1 MAKSVKSIAQTPQP
15 PGLQIDPLSALLR
28 RLRLSARVFL
38 RAEFCGRWAVDSSG
52 DRRAPFH
59 LVTRGTGWLHEPG
72 GRPAR
77 QLTAGDLV
85 LFPNDRSHTVAHCE
99 EEPDPG
105 ILNQAPPATLEG
117 PVTGLMCGYFELDRR
132 AGAPLLDGL
141 PGTIVVD
148 LNDAA
153 RHHRTATLIQ
163 LWMTEAA
170 DDAPGSAAAI
180 DQLAY
185 VVFIHILR
193 QELAAGHVRG
203 PLQALSHPQLGPVL
217 NRIHDQPGADH
228 SVEALAAEAG
238 MSRSA
243 FAQSFKER
251 VGMTPARYVTHW
263 RMQEARRLL
272 ESSDHSIARIA
283 EQSGYSSEVA
293 FRKAFRS
300 FVGRPPG
307 AFRRQAG
314 RN

>member
-1 MAKSVKSIAQTPQP
+1 MAESVKSIAQTPQSA
-15 PGLQIDPLSALLR
+15 GFQTDPLSGLLR
-28 RLRLSARVFL
+28 RLHLSARVFL

-52 DRRAPFH
+52 TRRAPFH

-85 LFPNDRSHTVAHCE
+85 VFPNDRSHTIAHCE
-99 EEPDPG
+99 EAPDPA
-105 ILNQAPPATLEG
+105 IVNQDPPAILEG
-117 PVTGLMCGYFELDRR
+117 SVTGLMCGYFELDRR

-141 PGTIVVD
+141 PGTIVID
-148 LNDAA
+148 LNDAV

-170 DDAPGSAAAI
+170 DNAPGSAAAI

-185 VVFIHILR
+185 VVFIYILR
-193 QELAAGHVRG
+193 QELAAGRVRG
-203 PLQALSHPQLGPVL
+203 PLEALAHPQLGPVL
-217 NRIHDQPGADH
+217 NRIHDRPGADH
-228 SVEALAAEAG
+228 AVEDLAAEAG

-243 FAQSFKER
+243 FAHAFKER

-272 ESSDHSIARIA
+272 ETTDHSVAQIA
-283 EQSGYSSEVA
+283 EDSGYSSEVA
-293 FRKAFRS
+293 FRKAFRG

-307 AFRRQAG
+307 AFRRQA
-314 RN
+314 RQ